1 MKTKLLMLCM
11 TLFVNCLIAQTF
23 TNMTSVLN
31 NTGGSSPCVADM
43 NGDGLDDVV
52 TLSGNDI
59 SIDYQQPDGTFD
71 QVIYDVNAQNSP
83 SWSIAAGDLNSD
95 GYLDLMFGGGS
106 RVSFYLSNSTGTAFT
121 EQFIDDYI
129 FSQRTNIVDIDND
142 GDLDAFACHDV
153 DLSHP
158 YRNDGTGFMTE
169 DQSLVATVPLAG
181 NYASVW
187 TDFDNDGDTDLY
199 IAKCRGGSSPGDV
212 ERENALYVNDGSGN
226 YSGNVI
232 ADYGLFDNEQSWVTI
247 FEDFD
252 NDGDMDTYT
261 VNHTNQNYLRA
272 NDGTGNFTDV
282 SAGSGL
288 DLSDIG
294 AWALIGADFDN
305 DGYVDMLME
314 ASSSADLEFWHNDG
328 DFTFTGASL
337 PFDKGGLGD
346 LNNDGYIDV
355 FTGGTLWMN
364 DGGTN
369 NFLKVDLTGTNSNL
383 DGIGSRVEVYSDL
396 GVQIRESRSGEN
408 FKPMSSLDLF
418 FGLGT
423 DTEVDSV
430 IVRWPSGQVDVVVS
444 PAINTRIS
452 ILEGLLPA
460 VLRLTKVNPYS
471 QEITI
476 KNFGGEPA
484 DISGYRLC
492 SEFSC
497 TSNLSDL
504 TIVTGDFNL
513 GTGEEVT
520 VAWTTG
526 AGFTI
531 AGADMGLFLPTG
543 NLSNPAVM
551 EDFTQWGSGGNG
563 NEFVAVA
570 KGIWGAGDFVPL
582 GFEYSY
588 TGSGFQD
595 GVSYWQ
601 ESEFCPMPSDGIAST
616 FSTTGADL
624 SWTENGSATSWD
636 LEIGLADFTP
646 SGTPTNAGVTI
657 PYAFT
662 GAEGTVYDFFV
673 RSDCAASG
681 GIGLSGWAGPF
692 RFTVPL
698 PVSFCDVAIDVSVGG
713 TFNTG
718 FIDGVY
724 EDFES
729 CMGSSPTNANWF
741 VYSATVNGTLNISS
755 VGLSSVDTEVSVGVG
770 TCGSLTEIA
779 CDDDFTGSSPY
790 ESEVEF
796 DVSAG
801 TAYYIMWGNGWT
813 SNASDFTVTFTPDLT
828 CSNPF
833 PGVDEAS
840 LATVQ
845 VGNAISTAW
854 TPVPG
859 QIGCQVQVR
868 LAGGPIL
875 GAQIVGGA
883 NAGGFNIPL
892 NVLQLGTDYEWRVRC
907 GCSQTPLIAGA
918 FSSWQP
924 FSTPAGAGITSS
936 PNPTAGQSNVTFTVV
951 EEGTTTLEVFDLSG
965 RLVDAIFTGV
975 AQPNNDYRFEFDGS
989 ALPNGVYIY
998 RLTTESEMVNEKFM
1012 IAR

>member
-1 MKTKLLMLCM
+1 
-11 TLFVNCLIAQTF
+11 
-23 TNMTSVLN
+23 
-31 NTGGSSPCVADM
+31 
-43 NGDGLDDVV
+43 
-52 TLSGNDI
+52 
-59 SIDYQQPDGTFD
+59 
-71 QVIYDVNAQNSP
+71 
-83 SWSIAAGDLNSD
+83 
-95 GYLDLMFGGGS
+95 
-106 RVSFYLSNSTGTAFT
+106 
-121 EQFIDDYI
+121 
-129 FSQRTNIVDIDND
+129 
-142 GDLDAFACHDV
+142 
-153 DLSHP
+153 
-158 YRNDGTGFMTE
+158 
-169 DQSLVATVPLAG
+169 
-181 NYASVW
+181 
-187 TDFDNDGDTDLY
+187 
-199 IAKCRGGSSPGDV
+199 
-212 ERENALYVNDGSGN
+212 
-226 YSGNVI
+226 
-232 ADYGLFDNEQSWVTI
+232 
-247 FEDFD
+247 
-252 NDGDMDTYT
+252 
-261 VNHTNQNYLRA
+261 
-272 NDGTGNFTDV
+272 
-282 SAGSGL
+282 
-288 DLSDIG
+288 
-294 AWALIGADFDN
+294 
-305 DGYVDMLME
+305 
-314 ASSSADLEFWHNDG
+314 
-328 DFTFTGASL
+328 
-337 PFDKGGLGD
+337 
-346 LNNDGYIDV
+346 
-355 FTGGTLWMN
+355 
-364 DGGTN
+364 
-369 NFLKVDLTGTNSNL
+369 
-383 DGIGSRVEVYSDL
+383 
-396 GVQIRESRSGEN
+396 
-408 FKPMSSLDLF
+408 
-418 FGLGT
+418 
-423 DTEVDSV
+423 
-430 IVRWPSGQVDVVVS
+430 
-444 PAINTRIS
+444 
-452 ILEGLLPA
+452 
-460 VLRLTKVNPYS
+460 
-471 QEITI
+471 
-476 KNFGGEPA
+476 
-484 DISGYRLC
+484 
-492 SEFSC
+492 
-497 TSNLSDL
+497 L

-833 PGVDEAS
+833 PGADEAS